1 MPGRDKQVDR
11 VKPHAQRRPRILKN
25 RARARMHVEAA
36 MSASVCGA
44 ISETMKGRNLAA
56 LVAEM
61 PQPVANCHQM
71 LEAAFLSREPLK
83 ELANR
88 EGLNVAGFRR
98 RFAMARRAGHW
109 YLLCPEY
116 RLISYGRQ

>member
-1 MPGRDKQVDR
+1 MPCRHKQVDR
-11 VKPHAQRRPRILKN
+11 VEPHAQRCPCVLKD
-25 RARARMHVEAA
+25 RAGARMHVEAA

-98 RFAMARRAGHW
+98 RFAMARRGGR
-109 YLLCPEY
+109 LCFLFPAHM
-116 RLISYGRQ
+116 